1 MAAPQ
6 SYSQRI
12 ELAEKSRGLF
22 VAEASVVLPELGATV
37 RERLTV
43 LMSETGTSREM
54 QSRRDAW
61 LLYQQVQPAWLEGT
75 RRAWQAASRPAAGKT
90 SGLTLEEAG
99 DRLELVGTEEVENK
113 ILASRLVLGVTEKV
127 SSQLDD
133 LRLRI
138 RFLEGRDELAAHDIL
153 RPEVLLL
160 PLVTQWGDS
169 GMSREVWPWIHDTVQ
184 RLLAERLQTV
194 YSRCNQFLIE
204 QGVMPTIDFKD
215 RVKRVPVAAATSAS
229 AVSVSTSTTVL
240 PDPAKPASLTS
251 PAPGSNGASPS
262 ATAARFYSGV
272 ETGGA
277 VRGHA
282 AAGGMA
288 PASSVPAGVPPRRG
302 AGLFGGRLGWGAE
315 GAAASTQIPLN
326 GGPQEETRL
335 LTQDTPLA
343 RAQGRAQ
350 GVVGQLRRLL
360 GTTSGAGFDAT
371 LPQGPSPALAAA
383 LVHHPGA
390 AGIGTDPVL
399 VGEDDSPA
407 GVARVAVV
415 LREQSSALKKKAATR
430 SEKATIEVVALMFQA
445 ILTEERIPP
454 AMRVW
459 FARLQMPVL
468 RVALAEPE
476 FFGSLD
482 HPARQLIDRMG
493 SCVMGFNAGDVG
505 GNVLETEIKRIVQV
519 IEQYPETG
527 RQVFE
532 VVYSEFQQFLTRFLT
547 GKEATQKVVSVAQQV
562 EQKETLT
569 IQYTIEM
576 RKLLKDMPVRDEI
589 RSFLFKVWAEVLAVA
604 AVRQGLQH
612 AETVTL
618 RKTAADLVWAASAKP
633 NRSDRTRVIQDLPQ
647 LLQRLRAG
655 MTLLGLSAVDQD
667 AHIKTVSDTLAD
679 AFLAKTQ
686 PIAPAQI
693 EVLAHRLAELECAVN
708 DDGLGDLPLDA
719 DSVELLLGI
728 EASDLEVVANGGSQ
742 PTPAMLAWA
751 RELQPGA
758 WFTLDHNGRVA
769 RVQFVWRSERKQLN
783 LFASTEGRSYLI
795 QAGRLAAYLQ
805 AGLLLP
811 QEEEPLTVRATR
823 DALTKLEA
831 NPERLL
837 G

>member
-6 SYSQRI
+6 SFSQRI
-12 ELAEKSRGLF
+12 ELAEKTRGLF
-22 VAEASVVLPELGATV
+22 VAEVGRVLPELGATV
-37 RERLTV
+37 GERLTA
-43 LMSETGTSREM
+43 LMNETGTSREM

-61 LLYQQVQPAWLEGT
+61 LLYQQTQPVWLEGT

-90 SGLTLEEAG
+90 SGLKLEEAG
-99 DRLELVGTEEVENK
+99 DRLELVGTDEVENK
-113 ILASRLVLGVTEKV
+113 ILSSRLVLGVTEKV

-153 RPEVLLL
+153 RPDVLIL

-169 GMSREVWPWIHDTVQ
+169 GMSREAWPWIYDAVQ
-184 RLLAERLQTV
+184 RLLAERLQTA

-215 RVKRVPVAAATSAS
+215 RVKRVPTAAAAS
-229 AVSVSTSTTVL
+229 APVVSAPTAVL
-240 PDPAKPASLTS
+240 PDPAKSASLTQ
-251 PAPGSNGASPS
+251 PAPGSSSSGASPS
-262 ATAARFYSGV
+262 GAAPHFSSGV
-272 ETGGA
+272 AAGGA
-277 VRGHA
+277 VRGQA
-282 AAGGMA
+282 VAGGMT
-288 PASSVPAGVPPRRG
+288 PASGVPARRG
-302 AGLFGGRLGWGAE
+302 AGLFGGRLGWGGE
-315 GAAASTQIPLN
+315 GPSVQTPLH

-335 LTQDTPLA
+335 MTQDTPLA

-360 GTTSGAGFDAT
+360 GTAGGAGFDVT
-371 LPQGPSPALAAA
+371 VPQGPSPALAAA
-383 LVHHPGA
+383 LVHRQGA
-390 AGIGTDPVL
+390 AGIGIDYAL

-415 LREQSSALKKKAATR
+415 LREQSSELKKKAGTR
-430 SEKATIEVVALMFQA
+430 SEKATIEVVALMFQS

-468 RVALAEPE
+468 RVALAEPA

-532 VVYSEFQQFLTRFLT
+532 VVYGEFQQFLTRFLT

-655 MTLLGLSAVDQD
+655 MTLLGLSVADQD

-686 PIAPAQI
+686 PISPAQI
-693 EVLAHRLAELECAVN
+693 EVLARHLAELECAVN
-708 DDGLGDLPLDA
+708 DDGLGDLPLDV
-719 DSVELLLGI
+719 DSIELLLGI
-728 EASDLEVVANGGSQ
+728 
-742 PTPAMLAWA
+742 
-751 RELQPGA
+751 
-758 WFTLDHNGRVA
+758 
-769 RVQFVWRSERKQLN
+769 
-783 LFASTEGRSYLI
+783 
-795 QAGRLAAYLQ
+795 
-805 AGLLLP
+805 
-811 QEEEPLTVRATR
+811 
-823 DALTKLEA
+823 
-831 NPERLL
+831 
-837 G
+837 

>member
-6 SYSQRI
+6 SFSQRI
-12 ELAEKSRGLF
+12 ELAEKTRGLF
-22 VAEASVVLPELGATV
+22 VTEVGRVLPELGATV
-37 RERLTV
+37 GERLTA
-43 LMSETGTSREM
+43 LMNETGTSREM

-61 LLYQQVQPAWLEGT
+61 LLYQQTQPVWLEGT
-75 RRAWQAASRPAAGKT
+75 RRAWQAASRPAASKT
-90 SGLTLEEAG
+90 PGLTLDEAG
-99 DRLELVGTEEVENK
+99 DRLELVGTDEVENK
-113 ILASRLVLGVTEKV
+113 ILSSRLVLSVTEKV

-153 RPEVLLL
+153 RPDMLIL

-169 GMSREVWPWIHDTVQ
+169 GMSRDAWPWIHDAVQ
-184 RLLAERLQTV
+184 RLLAERLQTA

-215 RVKRVPVAAATSAS
+215 RVKRVPTAAAAS
-229 AVSVSTSTTVL
+229 APVVSAPTAVL
-240 PDPAKPASLTS
+240 PDPAKPASLTQ
-251 PAPGSNGASPS
+251 PAHGSSSSGASPS
-262 ATAARFYSGV
+262 GAAPHFSSGV
-272 ETGGA
+272 AAGGA

-282 AAGGMA
+282 AAGGMT
-288 PASSVPAGVPPRRG
+288 PASGVPARRG
-302 AGLFGGRLGWGAE
+302 AGLFGGRLGWGGE
-315 GAAASTQIPLN
+315 GTSVQTPLH

-335 LTQDTPLA
+335 MTQDTPLA

-360 GTTSGAGFDAT
+360 GTAGGAGFDAT
-371 LPQGPSPALAAA
+371 VPQGPSPALAAA
-383 LVHHPGA
+383 LVHRPGA
-390 AGIGTDPVL
+390 AGIGIDYAL

-407 GVARVAVV
+407 GVARVAGV
-415 LREQSSALKKKAATR
+415 LREQSSELKKKAGTR
-430 SEKATIEVVALMFQA
+430 SEKATIEVVALMFQS

-468 RVALAEPE
+468 RVALAEPA

-532 VVYSEFQQFLTRFLT
+532 VVYGEFQQFLTRFLT

-655 MTLLGLSAVDQD
+655 MTLLGLSVADQD

-686 PIAPAQI
+686 PISPAQI
-693 EVLAHRLAELECAVN
+693 EVLARHLAELECAVN
-708 DDGLGDLPLDA
+708 DDGLGDLPLDV
-719 DSVELLLGI
+719 DSIELLLGI
-728 EASDLEVVANGGSQ
+728 EASDLEVVANGGSN

-758 WFTLDHNGRVA
+758 WFTLDHNGRLA
-769 RVQFVWRSERKQLN
+769 RVQFVWRSERKQLH

-811 QEEEPLTVRATR
+811 QEEESLTVRATR

>member
-6 SYSQRI
+6 SFSQRI
-12 ELAEKSRGLF
+12 ELAEKTRGLF
-22 VAEASVVLPELGATV
+22 VAEAGRVLPELGATV
-37 RERLTV
+37 GERLTA
-43 LMSETGTSREM
+43 LMNETGTSREM

-61 LLYQQVQPAWLEGT
+61 LQYQQTQPAWLEGT
-75 RRAWQAASRPAAGKT
+75 RRAWQAARQPAAGKT
-90 SGLTLEEAG
+90 GGLRLEQAG
-99 DRLELVGTEEVENK
+99 DSLSLVGTDEVENK
-113 ILASRLVLGVTEKV
+113 ILASRLVLGVTEKI

-153 RPEVLLL
+153 RPDVLLL
-160 PLVTQWGDS
+160 SLVTQWGDS
-169 GMSREVWPWIHDTVQ
+169 GMSREAWPWIHDAVQ
-184 RLLAERLQTV
+184 RLLAERLQTA
-194 YSRCNQFLIE
+194 YGRCNQFLIE

-215 RVKRVPVAAATSAS
+215 RVKRVPIAAAAS
-229 AVSVSTSTTVL
+229 APAAPAAVL
-240 PDPAKPASLTS
+240 PDPAKPAPLTQ
-251 PAPGSNGASPS
+251 PAPGAGPGGVQSGGAAPRFSP
-262 ATAARFYSGV
+262 ALDA
-272 ETGGA
+272 GGA

-282 AAGGMA
+282 TTGGMA
-288 PASSVPAGVPPRRG
+288 PAPGLPAGVPARRT
-302 AGLFGGRLGWGAE
+302 GLFGGRLGWGGE
-315 GAAASTQIPLN
+315 GAAASAQASLH

-335 LTQDTPLA
+335 MTQDTPLA

-350 GVVGQLRRLL
+350 GVAGQLRRLL
-360 GTTSGAGFDAT
+360 GSTGGAGFDAT
-371 LPQGPSPALAAA
+371 VSHGPSPALAAA
-383 LVHHPGA
+383 IADRPAVGAYLGGALV
-390 AGIGTDPVL
+390 D
-399 VGEDDSPA
+399 DDSPA
-407 GVARVAVV
+407 GVARVAVA
-415 LREQSSALKKKAATR
+415 LREQSSELKKKAGTQ
-430 SEKATIEVVALMFQA
+430 SEKATIEVVALMFQS

-468 RVALAEPE
+468 RVALAEPA

-493 SCVMGFNAGDVG
+493 SCIMGFTAGDVG
-505 GNVLETEIKRIVQV
+505 GSALEAEIKRIVQV

-532 VVYSEFQQFLTRFLT
+532 VVYGEFQQFLTRFLT

-655 MTLLGLSAVDQD
+655 MTLLGLSVADQD
-667 AHIKTVSDTLAD
+667 VHIKTVSDTLAD

-693 EVLAHRLAELECAVN
+693 ETLARHLAELECAVN
-708 DDGLGDLPLDA
+708 DDGLGDLPLDV

-728 EASDLEVVANGGSQ
+728 EASDLEVVANGGSK

-758 WFTLDHNGRVA
+758 WFTLDHNGRLA

-783 LFASTEGRSYLI
+783 LFASNEGRSYLI

>member
-6 SYSQRI
+6 SFSQRI
-12 ELAEKSRGLF
+12 ELAEKTRGLF
-22 VAEASVVLPELGATV
+22 VAEASRVLPELGVTIG
-37 RERLTV
+37 ERLTA
-43 LMSETGTSREM
+43 LMNETGTSREM

-61 LLYQQVQPAWLEGT
+61 LLYQQTQPVWLEGT
-75 RRAWQAASRPAAGKT
+75 RRAWQAASRPAVGKT
-90 SGLTLEEAG
+90 LGRTLDEAG
-99 DRLELVGTEEVENK
+99 DRLELVGTDEVENK
-113 ILASRLVLGVTEKV
+113 ILSSRLVLGVTEKV

-153 RPEVLLL
+153 RPEVLIL

-169 GMSREVWPWIHDTVQ
+169 GMSREVWPWIHDAVQ
-184 RLLAERLQTV
+184 RLLAERLQTA
-194 YSRCNQFLIE
+194 YSRCNQFLVE

-215 RVKRVPVAAATSAS
+215 RVKRVPAAAAASAPVVSAS
-229 AVSVSTSTTVL
+229 TAVL
-240 PDPAKPASLTS
+240 PDPAKPASLTQ
-251 PAPGSNGASPS
+251 PAPGSSPS
-262 ATAARFYSGV
+262 AAPPSGAAPHSSSGV
-272 ETGGA
+272 EAGGA

-288 PASSVPAGVPPRRG
+288 PASGVPARRG
-302 AGLFGGRLGWGAE
+302 AGLFGGRLGWGGE
-315 GAAASTQIPLN
+315 GAAASVQTPLH

-335 LTQDTPLA
+335 MTQDTPLA

-360 GTTSGAGFDAT
+360 GTAGGAGFDVT
-371 LPQGPSPALAAA
+371 VPQGPSPALAAA

-390 AGIGTDPVL
+390 AGIGTDHAL

-415 LREQSSALKKKAATR
+415 LREQSSELKKKAGTR
-430 SEKATIEVVALMFQA
+430 SEKATIEVVALMFQS

-468 RVALAEPE
+468 RVALAEPA

-532 VVYSEFQQFLTRFLT
+532 VVYGEFEQFLTRFLT
-547 GKEATQKVVSVAQQV
+547 GKEVTQKVVSVAQQV

-655 MTLLGLSAVDQD
+655 MSLLGLSAVDQD

-686 PIAPAQI
+686 PISPAQI
-693 EVLAHRLAELECAVN
+693 EVLARHLAELECAVN
-708 DDGLGDLPLDA
+708 DDGLGDLPLDV
-719 DSVELLLGI
+719 DSIELLLGI
-728 EASDLEVVANGGSQ
+728 EASDLEVVANGGSN

-758 WFTLDHNGRVA
+758 WFTLDHNGRLA

-811 QEEEPLTVRATR
+811 QEEESLTVRATR

>member
-6 SYSQRI
+6 SFSQRI
-12 ELAEKSRGLF
+12 ELAEKTRGLF
-22 VAEASVVLPELGATV
+22 VAEASRVLPELGATV
-37 RERLTV
+37 GERLTA
-43 LMSETGTSREM
+43 LMNETGTSREM

-61 LLYQQVQPAWLEGT
+61 LLYQQTQPVWLEGT

-90 SGLTLEEAG
+90 SGLKLEEAG
-99 DRLELVGTEEVENK
+99 DRLELVGTDEVENK
-113 ILASRLVLGVTEKV
+113 ILSSRLVLGVTEKV
-127 SSQLDD
+127 SSQLND

-153 RPEVLLL
+153 RPDVLIL

-169 GMSREVWPWIHDTVQ
+169 GMSREAWPWIHDAVQ
-184 RLLAERLQTV
+184 RLLAERLQTA

-215 RVKRVPVAAATSAS
+215 RVKRVPTAAAAS
-229 AVSVSTSTTVL
+229 APVVSAQTAVL
-240 PDPAKPASLTS
+240 PDPAKPASLTQ
-251 PAPGSNGASPS
+251 PAHGSSSSGASPS
-262 ATAARFYSGV
+262 GAAPHFSSGV
-272 ETGGA
+272 AAGGA
-277 VRGHA
+277 VRGQTA
-282 AAGGMA
+282 TGGMT
-288 PASSVPAGVPPRRG
+288 PASGVQARRG
-302 AGLFGGRLGWGAE
+302 AGLFGGRLGWGGE
-315 GAAASTQIPLN
+315 GNSVQTPLH

-335 LTQDTPLA
+335 MTQDTPLA

-360 GTTSGAGFDAT
+360 GTAGGAGFDAT
-371 LPQGPSPALAAA
+371 VPQGPSPALAAA
-383 LVHHPGA
+383 LVHRPGA
-390 AGIGTDPVL
+390 AGIGIDYAL

-415 LREQSSALKKKAATR
+415 LREQSSELKKKAGTR
-430 SEKATIEVVALMFQA
+430 SEKATIEVVALMFQS

-468 RVALAEPE
+468 RVALAEPA

-532 VVYSEFQQFLTRFLT
+532 VVYGEFQQFLTRFLT

-655 MTLLGLSAVDQD
+655 MTLLGLSVADQD

-686 PIAPAQI
+686 PISPAQI
-693 EVLAHRLAELECAVN
+693 EVLARHLAELECAVN
-708 DDGLGDLPLDA
+708 DDGLGDLPLDV
-719 DSVELLLGI
+719 DSIELLLGI
-728 EASDLEVVANGGSQ
+728 EALDLEVVANGGSN

-758 WFTLDHNGRVA
+758 WFTLDHNGRLA
-769 RVQFVWRSERKQLN
+769 RVQFVWRSERKQLH

-811 QEEEPLTVRATR
+811 QEEESLTVRATR

>member
-6 SYSQRI
+6 SFSQRI

-22 VAEASVVLPELGATV
+22 VAEASGVLPELGATV
-37 RERLTV
+37 GERLTA
-43 LMSETGTSREM
+43 LMNETGTSREM

-75 RRAWQAASRPAAGKT
+75 RRAWQAASRPSAGKT
-90 SGLTLEEAG
+90 PGRTLEEAG
-99 DRLELVGTEEVENK
+99 DRLELVGTDEVENK
-113 ILASRLVLGVTEKV
+113 ILSSRLVLGVTEKV

-153 RPEVLLL
+153 RPEVLIL

-169 GMSREVWPWIHDTVQ
+169 GMSREVWPWIHDAVQ

-215 RVKRVPVAAATSAS
+215 RVKRVPVASATSAS
-229 AVSVSTSTTVL
+229 AASVSTSTTVL
-240 PDPAKPASLTS
+240 PDSAKPASLTS
-251 PAPGSNGASPS
+251 PGARGGSPS
-262 ATAARFYSGV
+262 ATAPRFSSGV
-272 ETGGA
+272 EAGGA
-277 VRGHA
+277 VRGHT

-315 GAAASTQIPLN
+315 GAAVSSQTPLH

-371 LPQGPSPALAAA
+371 MPQGPSPALAAA

-390 AGIGTDPVL
+390 AGIGIDHAL
-399 VGEDDSPA
+399 MGEDDSPA

-415 LREQSSALKKKAATR
+415 LREQSSELKKKAGTR
-430 SEKATIEVVALMFQA
+430 SEKATIEVVALMFQS

-468 RVALAEPE
+468 RVALAEPA

-505 GNVLETEIKRIVQV
+505 SSALEAEIKRIVQV

-532 VVYSEFQQFLTRFLT
+532 VVYGEFQQFLTRFLT
-547 GKEATQKVVSVAQQV
+547 GQEATQKVVSVAQQV

-647 LLQRLRAG
+647 LLQRLRSG
-655 MTLLGLSAVDQD
+655 MTLLGLSAVEQD

-693 EVLAHRLAELECAVN
+693 EVLARHLAELECAVN

-719 DSVELLLGI
+719 DSIELLLGI
-728 EASDLEVVANGGSQ
+728 EASDLEVVANGGSN

-758 WFTLDHNGRVA
+758 WFTLDHNGRLV

>member
-6 SYSQRI
+6 SFSQRI

-22 VAEASVVLPELGATV
+22 VAEASRVLPELGAAV
-37 RERLTV
+37 GERLTA
-43 LMSETGTSREM
+43 LMNEIGTSREM

-61 LLYQQVQPAWLEGT
+61 LLYQQAQAAWLEGT
-75 RRAWQAASRPAAGKT
+75 QRAWQATSRPAAGKMP
-90 SGLTLEEAG
+90 GRTLDEAG

-153 RPEVLLL
+153 RPEVLIL

-169 GMSREVWPWIHDTVQ
+169 GMSREVWPWIHDAVQ
-184 RLLAERLQTV
+184 RLLAERLQTA

-204 QGVMPTIDFKD
+204 QGVLPTIDFKD
-215 RVKRVPVAAATSAS
+215 RVKRVATAAPVASAA
-229 AVSVSTSTTVL
+229 VL
-240 PDPAKPASLTS
+240 PDSAKPASLT
-251 PAPGSNGASPS
+251 PPQLGSGASAGPPS
-262 ATAARFYSGV
+262 ATARQVSAGV
-272 ETGGA
+272 AAGGP
-277 VRGHA
+277 VQGHV

-288 PASSVPAGVPPRRG
+288 PVSGVPAGMPARRG
-302 AGLFGGRLGWGAE
+302 AGLFGGRLGWGGE
-315 GAAASTQIPLN
+315 GASIQTPLH

-360 GTTSGAGFDAT
+360 GTAGGAGFDAT
-371 LPQGPSPALAAA
+371 VPQGPSPALAAA

-390 AGIGTDPVL
+390 AGIGIDYVL
-399 VGEDDSPA
+399 AGEDDSPA
-407 GVARVAVV
+407 GVARVAGV
-415 LREQSSALKKKAATR
+415 LREQSSELKKKAATR
-430 SEKATIEVVALMFQA
+430 SEKATIEVVALMFQS
-445 ILTEERIPP
+445 ILTEERIPT

-468 RVALAEPE
+468 RVALAEPA

-505 GNVLETEIKRIVQV
+505 GSALEAEIKRIVQV

-532 VVYSEFQQFLTRFLT
+532 VVYGEFEQFLARFLT
-547 GKEATQKVVSVAQQV
+547 GREATQKVVSVAQQV

-576 RKLLKDMPVRDEI
+576 RKLLKDMPVSDEI

-655 MTLLGLSAVDQD
+655 MTLLGLSVADQD
-667 AHIKTVSDTLAD
+667 VHIKTVSDTLAD

-693 EVLAHRLAELECAVN
+693 EVLARRLAELECAVN

-728 EASDLEVVANGGSQ
+728 EASDLEVVANGGSN

-783 LFASTEGRSYLI
+783 LFASAEGRSYLI

>member
-6 SYSQRI
+6 SFSQRI

-22 VAEASVVLPELGATV
+22 VAEASGVLPELGATV
-37 RERLTV
+37 RERLTA
-43 LMSETGTSREM
+43 LMNETGTSREM

-61 LLYQQVQPAWLEGT
+61 LQYQQVQPAWLEGT
-75 RRAWQAASRPAAGKT
+75 LRAWQAASRPSAGKT
-90 SGLTLEEAG
+90 PGRTLDDAG

-113 ILASRLVLGVTEKV
+113 ILSSRLVLGVTEKV

-153 RPEVLLL
+153 RPEVLIL

-169 GMSREVWPWIHDTVQ
+169 GMSREVWPWIHDAVQ
-184 RLLAERLQTV
+184 RLLAERLQTA

-229 AVSVSTSTTVL
+229 AASVSTSTTL
-240 PDPAKPASLTS
+240 SPDPAKPASLTS

-262 ATAARFYSGV
+262 GTAPRFSSGV
-272 ETGGA
+272 EAGGA

-288 PASSVPAGVPPRRG
+288 PASGVPARRG
-302 AGLFGGRLGWGAE
+302 AGLFGGRLGWGGE
-315 GAAASTQIPLN
+315 GAAASVQTPLH

-335 LTQDTPLA
+335 MTQDTPLA

-360 GTTSGAGFDAT
+360 GTAGGAGFDVT
-371 LPQGPSPALAAA
+371 VPQGPSPALAAA
-383 LVHHPGA
+383 LVHRPGA
-390 AGIGTDPVL
+390 EAGIGIDYAL
-399 VGEDDSPA
+399 VGADDSPA

-415 LREQSSALKKKAATR
+415 LREQSSELKKKAGTR
-430 SEKATIEVVALMFQA
+430 SEKATIEVVALMFQS

-468 RVALAEPE
+468 RVALAEPA

-532 VVYSEFQQFLTRFLT
+532 VVYGEFEQFLTRFLT
-547 GKEATQKVVSVAQQV
+547 GKEVTQKVVSVAQQV

-655 MTLLGLSAVDQD
+655 MSLLGLSAVDQD

-686 PIAPAQI
+686 PISPAQI
-693 EVLAHRLAELECAVN
+693 EVLARHLAELECAVN
-708 DDGLGDLPLDA
+708 DDGLGDLPLDV
-719 DSVELLLGI
+719 DSIELLLGI
-728 EASDLEVVANGGSQ
+728 EASDLEVVANGGSN

-758 WFTLDHNGRVA
+758 WFTLDHNGRLA
-769 RVQFVWRSERKQLN
+769 RVQFVWRSERKQLH
-783 LFASTEGRSYLI
+783 LFASTDGRSYLI

-811 QEEEPLTVRATR
+811 QEEESLTVRATR